1 MKLYEVFV
9 REALIKMFTSI
20 RSEFINCFSINK
32 KLL

>member
-9 REALIKMFTSI
+9 REALIKMFTFI
-20 RSEFINCFSINK
+20 RCEIINCFSINK